1 MDNVSLQN
9 QIIRKILHTSNKHLL
24 EYLDTL
30 LSKENSKEVY
40 PLNDFEK
47 QILNES
53 NVDYS
58 AGRIVSNDEVFEK
71 LETWLGE

>member
-1 MDNVSLQN
+1 MDNTSLQN

-58 AGRIVSNDEVFEK
+58 AGRVISNDEVFKK
-71 LETWLGE
+71 LETMLA